1 MPRNFS
7 APHEADDRAA
17 CTQDATPERRET
29 AAIPC
34 GPRGESWMKGEGLV
48 PLPQSTGGN
57 SIFIVVASEI
67 RRSRM
72 GLTDPRRVSRRQR
85 HSRLKGN
92 AFRRP
97 RGAFGTS
104 GSPASTAH
112 PTGC

>member
-7 APHEADDRAA
+7 ARTKPTIGRLARKMRLRKDV
-17 CTQDATPERRET
+17 TT

-57 SIFIVVASEI
+57 STLIVVASEI

-85 HSRLKGN
+85 Q
-92 AFRRP
+92 
-97 RGAFGTS
+97 
-104 GSPASTAH
+104 
-112 PTGC
+112 